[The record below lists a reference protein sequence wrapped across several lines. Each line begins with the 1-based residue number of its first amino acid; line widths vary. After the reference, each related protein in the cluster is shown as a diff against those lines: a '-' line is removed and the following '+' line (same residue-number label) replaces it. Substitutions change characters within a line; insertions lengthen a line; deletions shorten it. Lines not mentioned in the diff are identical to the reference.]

1 MDPTSPEAQA
11 ELARRHKAAATTVL
25 GLIVATVLLS
35 VVAFLARPY
44 FSEQPNAVVDMA
56 VRIVILVLGL
66 GSVVWRRTKFQ
77 PTRLQDIFGLG
88 GVTGLLK
95 TLEKTT
101 IQLAILG
108 AAIASIGFIATLMTG
123 NERYTYWAGAI
134 AVVVFL
140 YCYPTKQ
147 SWLRSLYKF
156 SDASRKGEVIVPE
169 PEDLSG
175 VG

>member
-25 GLIVATVLLS
+25 GLLVGTVLLS
-35 VVAFLARPY
+35 VVAFLAKPY
-44 FSEQPNAVVDMA
+44 FTEQPNVVLDMA
-56 VRIVILVLGL
+56 VRIVILILGL
-66 GSVVWRRTKFQ
+66 GAVVWRRTKFQ
-77 PTRLQDIFGLG
+77 TMRLQDITGLA

-101 IQLAILG
+101 IQLALLG
-108 AAIASIGFIATLMTG
+108 TAIATIGFIATLMTG

-134 AVVVFL
+134 AVIVFV

-147 SWLRSLYKF
+147 SWLRALYRFTENVTEK
-156 SDASRKGEVIVPE
+156 
-169 PEDLSG
+169 L
-175 VG
+175 

>member
-1 MDPTSPEAQA
+1 MDPTSPEAQT

-25 GLIVATVLLS
+25 GLLVATVLLS
-35 VVAFLARPY
+35 VLAFLAKPY
-44 FSEQPNAVVDMA
+44 FTEKPNVVLDMA

-66 GSVVWRRTKFQ
+66 GAVVWRRTKFQ
-77 PTRLQDIFGLG
+77 TMRLQDITGLT

-101 IQLAILG
+101 IQLALLG
-108 AAIASIGFIATLMTG
+108 AAIAIMGFIATLMTG

-134 AVVVFL
+134 AVIVFV

-147 SWLRSLYKF
+147 SWLRTLYRF
-156 SDASRKGEVIVPE
+156 TEQAS
-169 PEDLSG
+169 S
-175 VG
+175 

>member
-1 MDPTSPEAQA
+1 LDPTSPEAQA

-25 GLIVATVLLS
+25 GLLVATILLS
-35 VVAFLARPY
+35 VLAFLARPY
-44 FSEQPNAVVDMA
+44 LTERPNVVLDMA

-66 GSVVWRRTKFQ
+66 GAVVWRRTKFQ
-77 PTRLQDIFGLG
+77 TMRLQDIAGLA

-101 IQLAILG
+101 IQLALLG
-108 AAIASIGFIATLMTG
+108 AAIATIGFIATLMTG

-134 AVVVFL
+134 AVVVFI

-147 SWLRSLYKF
+147 SWLRALYRFTEKP
-156 SDASRKGEVIVPE
+156 AGESV
-169 PEDLSG
+169 
-175 VG
+175 